1 MLIGTY
7 GTEGLRELFE
17 YECVETKA
25 PEGYVLDDTVHPVR
39 FELENQMDDHIVVTL
54 EVKNQLAEEAPAVPK
69 TGDLPWLPMTLA
81 AASIGAVIFFVVV
94 TAKKR
99 RERQMAGM
107 DVEDAKKP
115 DVEMLEVSVGSGNEE
130 DCE

>member
-1 MLIGTY
+1 M
-7 GTEGLRELFE
+7 
-17 YECVETKA
+17 A
-25 PEGYVLDDTVHPVR
+25 SDDTCGS
-39 FELENQMDDHIVVTL
+39 Q
-54 EVKNQLAEEAPAVPK
+54 
-69 TGDLPWLPMTLA
+69 
-81 AASIGAVIFFVVV
+81 IGAVIFFVVV

-115 DVEMLEVSVGSGNEE
+115 DVEMLEVSVGLGNEE

>member
-1 MLIGTY
+1 M
-7 GTEGLRELFE
+7 
-17 YECVETKA
+17 A
-25 PEGYVLDDTVHPVR
+25 SDDTC
-39 FELENQMDDHIVVTL
+39 
-54 EVKNQLAEEAPAVPK
+54 
-69 TGDLPWLPMTLA
+69 G
-81 AASIGAVIFFVVV
+81 SIGAVIFFVVV

-115 DVEMLEVSVGSGNEE
+115 DVEMLEVSVGLGNEE